1 MFQSIC
7 NNAIHY
13 GKVSYKYSPVW
24 LMQVFKY
31 GRISFQNSQVS
42 IKKCSSRI
50 NNSVEILYLYTN
62 TNIKHVPNFELLFS
76 SLIWLYCRLIF
87 KSRIWFI
94 KVRFCKFLSR
104 QTQILFHLNF
114 WQISFS
120 LKFKHIYRVR
130 RLIKTGL
137 NLVFVYRSVMFCAFQ
152 LIVVVKPKPRWSIK
166 GKKISWLLLSFL
178 Y

>member
-1 MFQSIC
+1 MFQSVC

-13 GKVSYKYSPVW
+13 GKVSYKYSPV
-24 LMQVFKY
+24 LLIQVFKY
-31 GRISFQNSQVS
+31 GRISSQNSQVS
-42 IKKCSSRI
+42 IKKFSSRI

-62 TNIKHVPNFELLFS
+62 TNIKHMPNFELLFS
-76 SLIWLYCRLIF
+76 SLIWLQCRVIF
-87 KSRIWFI
+87 KNRIRFK
-94 KVRFCKFLSR
+94 KVRFCTFLSR

-137 NLVFVYRSVMFCAFQ
+137 NLVFVYRSVMFCAF
-152 LIVVVKPKPRWSIK
+152 
-166 GKKISWLLLSFL
+166 
-178 Y
+178 

>member
-1 MFQSIC
+1 MFQSVC

-24 LMQVFKY
+24 LIQVFKY
-31 GRISFQNSQVS
+31 GRISSQNSQVS
-42 IKKCSSRI
+42 MKKISSRI
-50 NNSVEILYLYTN
+50 NNSVKILYLYTN
-62 TNIKHVPNFELLFS
+62 TKIKYVPNFELLFS
-76 SLIWLYCRLIF
+76 SLIWLQCRLISKNRIRF
-87 KSRIWFI
+87 K
-94 KVRFCKFLSR
+94 KVRFCTCLSR

-137 NLVFVYRSVMFCAFQ
+137 NLVFVYRSVMFCAF
-152 LIVVVKPKPRWSIK
+152 
-166 GKKISWLLLSFL
+166 
-178 Y
+178 

>member
-1 MFQSIC
+1 MFQSVC

-24 LMQVFKY
+24 LIQVFKY
-31 GRISFQNSQVS
+31 GRISSQNSQVS
-42 IKKCSSRI
+42 MKKISSRI

-62 TNIKHVPNFELLFS
+62 TKIKYVPNFELLFS
-76 SLIWLYCRLIF
+76 SLIWLQCRLISKNRIRF
-87 KSRIWFI
+87 K
-94 KVRFCKFLSR
+94 KVRFCTCLSR

-137 NLVFVYRSVMFCAFQ
+137 NLVFVYRSVMFCAF
-152 LIVVVKPKPRWSIK
+152 
-166 GKKISWLLLSFL
+166 
-178 Y
+178 